1 MLNLHQLAP
10 SFSLPDQNQHPHQ
23 LEQYRG
29 RWVLVYFYPKDMT
42 PGCTTEACSFRDN
55 YARLQSQLVVLGI
68 SADSVTSHAKFAD
81 KYQLPFPLL
90 SDQSKATIK
99 AYQAWGPFT
108 KRLSYL
114 IDPEGKIAKAY
125 PKVSPKD
132 HVAEVIHDLGALQ

>member
-1 MLNLHQLAP
+1 MLAVNQNAP
-10 SFSLPDQNQHPHQ
+10 SFSLPDQNQIIHR
-23 LEQYRG
+23 LDQYRG
-29 RWVLVYFYPKDMT
+29 RWVLLYFYPKDMT

-55 YARLQSQLVVLGI
+55 YDQLLPQLVVLGV
-68 SADSVTSHAKFAD
+68 SADSVASHTKFAA
-81 KYQLPFPLL
+81 KYHLPFPLL
-90 SDQSKATIK
+90 SDQSKDTIK
-99 AYQAWGPFT
+99 VYQAWGPFT